1 MEFRRA
7 HLISLFNI
15 LVSKYSK
22 RQKKELPWSY
32 IVEILTNAK
41 IGRASIPVL
50 QANSYNEIRKTY
62 KTCQSSHGIWGEG
75 GT

>member
-1 MEFRRA
+1 MLKNKLGDF
-7 HLISLFNI
+7 I
-15 LVSKYSK
+15 
-22 RQKKELPWSY
+22 WSE
-32 IVEILTNAK
+32 IVEILINAK
-41 IGRASIPVL
+41 IGRASVPVL